1 MQSYLQQAEE
11 YCEKMRDNEESRISH
26 YDIGLFRN
34 IQCIKLR
41 PHLQSHCY
49 REGGGGILSSPFCF
63 SLLGSW
69 NSAVSQIVLLL
80 MLIDHRR
87 SGRQL
92 DAVAAAHLRAF
103 GRWFAMGHC

>member
-1 MQSYLQQAEE
+1 MRR
-11 YCEKMRDNEESRISH
+11 CEIMKSHASPTMTLAYSAISNVSSSDH
-26 YDIGLFRN
+26 ICNHIAIG
-34 IQCIKLR
+34 
-41 PHLQSHCY
+41 
-49 REGGGGILSSPFCF
+49 EGGGGILSSPFCF

-69 NSAVSQIVLLL
+69 NSAVFQIVLLL